1 MKNVVLLGSTGSV
14 GKNVLNIVRAY
25 PDKFR
30 ISGIA
35 AGEDINLLGAQVE
48 EFKPDVAVIG
58 NKNLYSDFKTIVSGE
73 TKILSGIEGVGQLA
87 SGKETDIV
95 FMAISGIQAL
105 DPLIAA
111 ITAGKTVAL
120 ASKEPIVSAGA
131 LIKKLEKE
139 HNARILPVD
148 SEHSAIMQCLCG
160 RNIEDVNK
168 LYITGSGGSLF
179 GVEKD
184 KFDELSVETVLNHPK
199 WDMGRKIT
207 VDSATLMN
215 KGLELIEA
223 RWLFNVLPEKIKIII
238 HPEAIIHSMVE
249 FIDGTISASLF
260 CPDMRFPILR
270 ALSYPDIVKSD
281 LPRVDFSVT
290 NNFSFGSPDEGKF
303 PALKVAFDALE
314 KGGTV
319 PAVLNSANE
328 KAVNMFLE
336 EKIKFT
342 DIVRIVE
349 EITEKHKRISEPLL
363 EDIIS
368 AHKWAAEEVLR
379 LC

>member
-1 MKNVVLLGSTGSV
+1 
-14 GKNVLNIVRAY
+14 
-25 PDKFR
+25 
-30 ISGIA
+30 
-35 AGEDINLLGAQVE
+35 
-48 EFKPDVAVIG
+48 
-58 NKNLYSDFKTIVSGE
+58 
-73 TKILSGIEGVGQLA
+73 
-87 SGKETDIV
+87 
-95 FMAISGIQAL
+95 
-105 DPLIAA
+105 
-111 ITAGKTVAL
+111 
-120 ASKEPIVSAGA
+120 
-131 LIKKLEKE
+131 
-139 HNARILPVD
+139 
-148 SEHSAIMQCLCG
+148 
-160 RNIEDVNK
+160 
-168 LYITGSGGSLF
+168 
-179 GVEKD
+179 
-184 KFDELSVETVLNHPK
+184 
-199 WDMGRKIT
+199 
-207 VDSATLMN
+207 MN